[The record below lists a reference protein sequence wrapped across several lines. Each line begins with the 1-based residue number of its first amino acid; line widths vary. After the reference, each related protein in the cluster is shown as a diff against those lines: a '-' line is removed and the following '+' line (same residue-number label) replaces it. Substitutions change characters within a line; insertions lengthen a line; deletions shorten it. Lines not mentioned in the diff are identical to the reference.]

1 MKTLTLKEIAAS
13 INAKLIGNPD
23 EMITGINGIMEAGK
37 GDLTFLANPKYKE
50 HLPLCRASAIMV
62 NREVTA
68 EGVNLLQVDNPRL
81 AYSQVIGLMYP
92 PKLES
97 GIVSDRAFVSPSAT
111 IGKNCTIYPNVYIGE
126 RTTIGQN
133 TVIYPGVTIGD
144 NVSIGEECC
153 FKSNVAIN
161 DGCRIGNRVICNS
174 GSVIGSDGFGFEREK
189 DGDPHF
195 KVPQV
200 GIVIIEDDVEIGAL
214 CAIDRGSIKA
224 TVIGRGTKFDNLV
237 HIAHNCQVG
246 QDNLLMAQALLAGSV
261 RTGRNAWFAGQAAV
275 LDHLTIADNV
285 KVFGR
290 GGVMQNIE
298 EAGLYA
304 GFPSRPFLDWQKASA
319 MFYKA
324 DEQRKKLTALE
335 NRVRE
340 LEAKLEGARDRS

>member
-1 MKTLTLKEIAAS
+1 MKTLTLKEIAES
-13 INAKLIGNPD
+13 LNANLIGNPN
-23 EMITGINGIMEAGK
+23 EEIKGISGILEAGN

-50 HLPLCRASAIMV
+50 HLPLCQASAIMV
-62 NREVTA
+62 HRNVTA
-68 EGVNLLQVDNPRL
+68 DGVNLLQVDNPRM
-81 AYSQVIGLMYP
+81 AYAQAINLMFP
-92 PKLES
+92 PKTES
-97 GIVSDRAFVSPSAT
+97 GTISDQAFIAPTAT
-111 IGKNCTIYPNVYIGE
+111 IGENCTVYPNATIGE
-126 RTTIGQN
+126 ATTIGSN

-144 NVSIGEECC
+144 QVTIGDDCV
-153 FKSNVAIN
+153 FKSNVAVN

-174 GSVIGSDGFGFEREK
+174 GSVIGSDGFGFEREN
-189 DGDPHF
+189 DGDPHY

-246 QDNLLMAQALLAGSV
+246 EDNLLMAQALLAGSV

-275 LDHLTIADNV
+275 LDHIQIADHV

-290 GGVMQNIE
+290 GGVMQNID

-304 GFPSRPFLDWQKASA
+304 GYPSRPFLDWQKASA
-319 MFYKA
+319 MFYKT
-324 DEQRKKLTALE
+324 DEQRKKLSALE
-335 NRVRE
+335 KRVKE
-340 LEAKLEGARDRS
+340 LEARLGIEGEN

>member
-1 MKTLTLKEIAAS
+1 MKPLTLKEIAES
-13 INAKLIGNPD
+13 INAELIGNPD
-23 EMITGINGIMEAGK
+23 EAITGINGIMEAGK

-50 HLPLCRASAIMV
+50 HLPLCQASAIMV
-62 NREVTA
+62 GRDVTA
-68 EGVNLLQVDNPRL
+68 EGVNLLQVDNPRM
-81 AYSQVIGLMYP
+81 AYSQVITLMYP
-92 PKLES
+92 PKTES
-97 GIVSDRAFVSPSAT
+97 GTVSDRACIAPSAS
-111 IGKNCTIYPNVYIGE
+111 IAENCTVYPNAYIGE
-126 RTTIGQN
+126 QTTIGRN

-144 NVSIGEECC
+144 NVTIGEDCF
-153 FKSNVAIN
+153 FKSNVAVN

-189 DGDPHF
+189 DGDPHY

-224 TVIGRGTKFDNLV
+224 TVIGKGTKFDNLV

-275 LDHLTIADNV
+275 LDHLTVTDNV

-298 EAGLYA
+298 EAGWYA
-304 GFPSRPFLDWQKASA
+304 GFPTRPFLDWQKASVN
-319 MFYKA
+319 FYKA
-324 DEQRKKLTALE
+324 DEQRKKLSSLE
-335 NRVRE
+335 KRVRE
-340 LEAKLEGARDRS
+340 LEEKLGE